1 LSLLATLDTPFT
13 DNFQEEQIAGTLHEA
28 KAGMTALLPKRQFL
42 TVTARLAAAYTCKIY
57 RQKNY
62 VEG

>member
-28 KAGMTALLPKRQFL
+28 KAGMTAQRSIRRIVSLSYLSE
-42 TVTARLAAAYTCKIY
+42 KIFDDY
-57 RQKNY
+57 EY
-62 VEG
+62 